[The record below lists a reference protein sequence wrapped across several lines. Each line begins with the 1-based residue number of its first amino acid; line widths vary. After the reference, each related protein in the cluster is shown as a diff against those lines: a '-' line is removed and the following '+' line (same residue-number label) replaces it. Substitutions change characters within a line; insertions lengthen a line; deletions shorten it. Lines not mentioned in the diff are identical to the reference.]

1 MEDNKY
7 DTIKIS
13 SQLCFPLYVC
23 AKDIV
28 RRYTPYLNK
37 INLTYTQY
45 VVMMAMWEHRKLNI
59 TDLGN
64 YVHLDSGA
72 LTPLLKK
79 LENKGYILR
88 EKSRI
93 DERSKIISITKK
105 GLSLRDE
112 AVNIH
117 KKMGRSI
124 NISKEEFDLLY
135 SLLYKVI
142 DNKDLSEE

>member
-7 DTIKIS
+7 DAIKIS

-64 YVHLDSGA
+64 YVHLDSGT

-142 DNKDLSEE
+142 DNKDLLEE